1 MANVYTQI
9 NIHAIFAVKGRHN
22 ILTSAIRL
30 RVFEYITGILRNI
43 DLFPLAVG
51 GWQDHVHIF
60 FELNPD
66 LKISDL
72 LKLVKAN
79 SSKWI
84 NENHLIKGK
93 FEWQRGYGAFSYSR
107 SQRDPVIK
115 YILEQE
121 EHHGKKGINFEKE
134 YLALL
139 EHFGIPYQREFL
151 FEFLGD

>member
-1 MANVYTQI
+1 MANVYAQI
-9 NIHAIFAVKGRHN
+9 NIHAIFAVMGRQN
-22 ILTSAIRL
+22 ILNSEIRP
-30 RVFEYITGILRNI
+30 RIFEYISGILRNHR
-43 DLFPLAVG
+43 LFPLAVG
-51 GWQDHVHIF
+51 GWKDHVHVF

-66 LKISDL
+66 LKISDSM
-72 LKLVKAN
+72 KLVKSI

-84 NENHLIKGK
+84 NENHLMKGK

-115 YILEQE
+115 YILGQE

-139 EHFGIPYQREFL
+139 DQFGIPYRKEFL